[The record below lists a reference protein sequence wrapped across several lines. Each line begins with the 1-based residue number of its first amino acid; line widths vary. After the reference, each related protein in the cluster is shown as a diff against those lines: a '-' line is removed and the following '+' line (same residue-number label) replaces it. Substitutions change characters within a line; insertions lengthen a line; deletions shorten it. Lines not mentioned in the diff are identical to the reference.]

1 MKLSCR
7 RVIFAG
13 LFTVLALLLLSMAA
27 ASSFASSCPP
37 AFRAE
42 GTISEGDPV
51 LLETGEG
58 DAEQVLIAC
67 GASCTVIGAESGMY
81 RILYDGR
88 TGLVPGDRVIVT
100 GSPEDA
106 AITDA
111 ASDSLILEDYLPF
124 QEGSVFYLPL
134 SGEVHAP
141 FAVDSLCLFVWDERS
156 LSLERAVFVP
166 LKQPADTVD
175 ASVLKDH
182 LPLGR
187 MKGGRKTLVI
197 QGYAQG
203 EPFVL
208 ARLFIVVRG
217 EANEPA
223 HITDLCEGLPEALT
237 DASVFSVW
245 MPDETVD
252 CVEFRIPE
260 GLDAQLMTLE
270 WELPPDSFTVTQ
282 TDRNGTVLSETTR
295 ATGFFAD
302 SVELDADA
310 ASVRIVASGDFIS
323 MCTLRVYPEQ
333 YAAYA
338 VQRWEPLPEKV
349 DLMLFCTHQDDDLL
363 FFGGMIPYYND
374 IGKTVAVTY
383 LTDCGRHRY
392 REALDGLW
400 ITGLKY
406 HPVFLGWPNGV
417 DERIISLT
425 SALGYWQDMVG
436 DPVLELVRLLR
447 KYRPE
452 VVASHDFDGEYW
464 HGQHELTARL
474 VAEAVTLAADPAYD
488 PDGGDP
494 PWEVKKT
501 YFHLYTE
508 NRIFMDW
515 NRPLEGETFWTPMM
529 LAKEAYDQHRSQTD
543 LFTMEYDGV
552 KYDNTCFGLYATAVG
567 EDEAKNDLF
576 EHIP

>member
-1 MKLSCR
+1 
-7 RVIFAG
+7 
-13 LFTVLALLLLSMAA
+13 
-27 ASSFASSCPP
+27 
-37 AFRAE
+37 
-42 GTISEGDPV
+42 
-51 LLETGEG
+51 
-58 DAEQVLIAC
+58 
-67 GASCTVIGAESGMY
+67 
-81 RILYDGR
+81 
-88 TGLVPGDRVIVT
+88 
-100 GSPEDA
+100 
-106 AITDA
+106 
-111 ASDSLILEDYLPF
+111 
-124 QEGSVFYLPL
+124 
-134 SGEVHAP
+134 
-141 FAVDSLCLFVWDERS
+141 
-156 LSLERAVFVP
+156 
-166 LKQPADTVD
+166 
-175 ASVLKDH
+175 
-182 LPLGR
+182 
-187 MKGGRKTLVI
+187 
-197 QGYAQG
+197 
-203 EPFVL
+203 
-208 ARLFIVVRG
+208 
-217 EANEPA
+217 
-223 HITDLCEGLPEALT
+223 
-237 DASVFSVW
+237 
-245 MPDETVD
+245 
-252 CVEFRIPE
+252 
-260 GLDAQLMTLE
+260 
-270 WELPPDSFTVTQ
+270 
-282 TDRNGTVLSETTR
+282 
-295 ATGFFAD
+295 
-302 SVELDADA
+302 
-310 ASVRIVASGDFIS
+310 
-323 MCTLRVYPEQ
+323 
-333 YAAYA
+333 
-338 VQRWEPLPEKV
+338 
-349 DLMLFCTHQDDDLL
+349 MLFCTHQDDDLL

-392 REALDGLW
+392 MEALDGLW